1 MRLFVSLRPPPEA
14 VADLQAELAQWPSP
28 PDRWHLTLAFLGE
41 VADAGPVDAAL
52 AAGLAGAPSPELR
65 LAGSGT
71 FGRTVW
77 VGVDGDLD
85 GLHELAHRTSVAVR
99 QAGVPLER
107 RRFRP
112 HLTVGRAGRPDPA
125 RLRGYRGPAWRAGPV
140 QLVRSDLGRT
150 VTHTVLADYPLGP
163 VEDR

>member
-14 VADLQAELAQWPSP
+14 VAHLQAQLVQWPSP
-28 PDRWHLTLAFLGE
+28 PERWHLTLAFLGE
-41 VADAGPVDAAL
+41 VADPDPVAAAL
-52 AAGLAGAPSPELR
+52 TAALDGALAPQLV

-85 GLHELAHRTSVAVR
+85 GLHELARRTSAAAR
-99 QAGVPLER
+99 EAGVPLER

-125 RLRGYRGPAWRAGPV
+125 RLRRYRGPAWTAPEV
-140 QLVRSDLGRT
+140 ELVRSDLGRA
-150 VTHTVLADYPLGP
+150 VTHTVLARCPLGP
-163 VEDR
+163 G